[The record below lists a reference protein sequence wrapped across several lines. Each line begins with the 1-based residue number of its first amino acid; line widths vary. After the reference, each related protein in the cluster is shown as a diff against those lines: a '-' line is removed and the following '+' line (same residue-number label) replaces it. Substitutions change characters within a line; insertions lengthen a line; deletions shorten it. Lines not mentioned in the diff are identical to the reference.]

1 MTMRTSGAQLSARVL
16 PVLLVLLLSLGL
28 HVPVSAQTEELSL
41 VLRDS
46 NFAADGATTLVVNV
60 TGTARPDVLAA
71 DAFTVTENGE
81 PVRGLALEPLLE
93 SEEVSLTV
101 TMALDV
107 SGSMAGEPLDS
118 MKAAAIQTVETLTS
132 EGVSVGLI
140 SFATAVDVVA
150 EPTQDAAALTS
161 AIEGLEAAGRTALH
175 DAVVAGVEQLAGLE
189 GVRALVVFAD
199 GGDNESSATLADAI
213 ATANAADIP
222 VTVVAFET
230 PDLDPETLRPLSEET
245 EGGFFTPSE
254 PVEFSQALSE
264 VTEDVA
270 SQYVLSYRSGLYEPA
285 ELDLAVT
292 VSADGAEASAAFVV
306 ANPREAFAV
315 GDAPAPPPAQVFDA
329 GIFGRSA
336 VLFVAL
342 GIAFLAVVV
351 VLLLLFYPRGDRE
364 ASRTLRRGVTMVQ
377 RGDGDVR
384 LEGGTYASTIAQSAI
399 GLVSRAPK
407 PEGYDE
413 RLQNDIDRAG
423 WNLRAGEFTT
433 LRVVGALLGF
443 VLFWSL
449 TGSVILGLLLAAV
462 VAIVPGLLL
471 ATAKSRR
478 QSKFMAQLPDALQL
492 LSGTLKA
499 GYGVLQAID
508 TVVKEVEDPMS
519 SEFQRALTEARLGLP
534 LEDSL
539 GSMADRVD
547 SDDFRWVVVAMNIQR
562 QVGGNLAELLDTVAE
577 TLRGREQV
585 RRQIQVLS
593 AEGRLSALILFIL
606 PIALLGYLLFANP
619 DYLLPLLTN
628 RIGWIMM
635 IGAAVLMAL
644 GAIWIRRLIKIEV

>member
-1 MTMRTSGAQLSARVL
+1 MTTVTSGAQVSTRVL
-16 PVLLVLLLSLGL
+16 PVLLLLLLSLGL
-28 HVPVSAQTEELSL
+28 YLPASAQTAELA
-41 VLRDS
+41 VALRDS
-46 NFAADGATTLVVNV
+46 AFAADGSTALVVNV
-60 TGTARPDVLAA
+60 TGTARPDVLGSA
-71 DAFTVTENGE
+71 AFTVTENGE
-81 PVRGLALEPLLE
+81 PVPGLSVEPLLE

-118 MKAAAIQTVETLTS
+118 MKAAAIQTIETLTAQ
-132 EGVSVGLI
+132 GVSVGLI
-140 SFATAVDVVA
+140 SFATTVEVVT
-150 EPTQDAAALTS
+150 EPTQDVAALTA

-175 DAVVAGVEQLAGLE
+175 DAVVAGVDQLAGID

-213 ATANAADIP
+213 ATANAAEVP

-230 PDLDPETLRPLSEET
+230 PDLDPETLRPLSADT
-245 EGGFFTPSE
+245 EGGFFTPTE
-254 PVEFSQALSE
+254 PVEFSQALSD

-285 ELDLAVT
+285 ELDLGVAVAAGG
-292 VSADGAEASAAFVV
+292 SEASTAFVV

-329 GIFGRSA
+329 GVFGRSG
-336 VLFVAL
+336 VLLAAL
-342 GIAFLAVVV
+342 GIAFLAVVL

-377 RGDGDVR
+377 RGEGDVR
-384 LEGGTYASTIAQSAI
+384 LDGGTYASTIAQSAI
-399 GLVSRAPK
+399 RLVSRAPK

-433 LRVVGALLGF
+433 LRVVLTLLGF
-443 VLFWSL
+443 VLFLALS
-449 TGSVILGLLLAAV
+449 GSWLLALIAGVVAFAVPRLLLASAR
-462 VAIVPGLLL
+462 
-471 ATAKSRR
+471 SRR
-478 QSKFMAQLPDALQL
+478 QAKFMAQLPDTLQL
-492 LSGTLKA
+492 LAGTLKA

-539 GSMADRVD
+539 GAMADRVD

-562 QVGGNLAELLDTVAE
+562 QVGGNLAELLETVAA
-577 TLRGREQV
+577 TLRGREEV

-593 AEGRLSALILFIL
+593 AEGRLSAVILFAL
-606 PIALLGYLLFANP
+606 PFALLAYLVLTNPGYLA
-619 DYLLPLLTN
+619 PLLGN
-628 RIGWIMM
+628 SFGLLMM
-635 IGAAVLMAL
+635 AGAVVLML
-644 GAIWIRRLIKIEV
+644 VGWVWIRRLIKIEV

>member
-1 MTMRTSGAQLSARVL
+1 MGLTGSAQLSSRVL

-28 HVPVSAQTEELSL
+28 HLPAIAQEGELAL
-41 VLRDS
+41 ALRDS
-46 NFAADGATTLVVNV
+46 DFAADGSTTLVVNV
-60 TGTARPDVLAA
+60 TGAARPDVLEP
-71 DAFTVTENGE
+71 DTFTVTENGE
-81 PVRGLALEPLLE
+81 PVPGLSVEPLLE

-118 MKAAAIQTVETLTS
+118 MKTAAIQTVETLTS
-132 EGVSVGLI
+132 QEVSVGLI
-140 SFATAVDVVA
+140 SFATTVDVLA
-150 EPTQDAAALTS
+150 EPTQDVAALTA

-175 DAVVAGVEQLAGLE
+175 DAVVAGVDQLAGLD

-199 GGDNESSATLADAI
+199 GGDNESSASLADAI
-213 ATANAADIP
+213 ATANAAEVP

-245 EGGFFTPSE
+245 EGGFFTPTE
-254 PVEFSQALSE
+254 PVEFSEALSE
-264 VTEDVA
+264 VTDDVA

-285 ELDLAVT
+285 ELDLGVAV
-292 VSADGAEASAAFVV
+292 AAGGAEASTAFVV

-315 GDAPAPPPAQVFDA
+315 GDAPAPQPAQVFDA
-329 GIFGRSA
+329 GIFGRSG
-336 VLFVAL
+336 VLFAAL
-342 GIAFLAVVV
+342 GIAFLAVVA

-364 ASRTLRRGVTMVQ
+364 VSRTLRRGVTMVQ
-377 RGDGDVR
+377 RGEGDAR
-384 LEGGTYASTIAQSAI
+384 LEGGTYATTIAQTAI

-443 VLFWSL
+443 VLLWSL
-449 TGSVILGLLLAAV
+449 AGSLAFGVLGAVVVGVVPRLLLTNAR
-462 VAIVPGLLL
+462 
-471 ATAKSRR
+471 SRR
-478 QSKFMAQLPDALQL
+478 QAKFMAQLPDTLQL
-492 LSGTLKA
+492 LAGTLKA

-534 LEDSL
+534 LEESL
-539 GSMADRVD
+539 DSMADRVGT
-547 SDDFRWVVVAMNIQR
+547 DDFRWVVVAMNIQR
-562 QVGGNLAELLDTVAE
+562 QVGGNLAELLETVAE

-585 RRQIQVLS
+585 YRQIQVLS
-593 AEGRLSALILFIL
+593 AEGRLSAIILFAL
-606 PIALLGYLLFANP
+606 PFLLLGYLL
-619 DYLLPLLTN
+619 LTN
-628 RIGWIMM
+628 PSYLAPLFGSTIGVFMM
-635 IGAAVLMAL
+635 SGALVLML
-644 GAIWIRRLIKIEV
+644 VGWVWIRRLIKIEV

>member
-1 MTMRTSGAQLSARVL
+1 MRSVTSRAELRTRVL
-16 PVLLVLLLSLGL
+16 PVLLVVLLSLGL
-28 HVPVSAQTEELSL
+28 HLPALAQADELSL

-46 NFAADGATTLVVNV
+46 DFAADGSTTMVVNV
-60 TGTARPDVLAA
+60 TGAARPDVLGS
-71 DAFTVTENGE
+71 DAFMVTENGE
-81 PVRGLALEPLLE
+81 PVPRLTVEPLLE

-107 SGSMAGEPLDS
+107 SGSMAGEPLES
-118 MKAAAIQTVETLTS
+118 MKAAAIQTVETLTAQ
-132 EGVSVGLI
+132 EVSVGLI
-140 SFATAVDVVA
+140 SFATAVDVVT
-150 EPTQDAAALTS
+150 EPSQDAAALTA
-161 AIEGLEAAGRTALH
+161 AIQDLEAAGRTALH
-175 DAVVAGVEQLAGLE
+175 DGVIAGVDQLAGLE
-189 GVRALVVFAD
+189 GVKALVVFAD
-199 GGDNESSATLADAI
+199 GGDNESSSTLADAI
-213 ATANAADIP
+213 AAANAAEVS

-230 PDLDPETLRPLSEET
+230 PDLDPESLRPLSEET
-245 EGGFFTPSE
+245 EGGFFTPAE
-254 PVEFSQALSE
+254 PVEFSEALSE

-270 SQYVLSYRSGLYEPA
+270 SQYVLSYRSDLYEPA

-292 VSADGAEASAAFVV
+292 VAAAGAEASTAFVV

-315 GDAPAPPPAQVFDA
+315 GDAPAPAPAPMFDA
-329 GIFGRSA
+329 GIFGRSGA
-336 VLFVAL
+336 LFAAL
-342 GIAFLAVVV
+342 GIAFLAVAL
-351 VLLLLFYPRGDRE
+351 VLLLLFYPRRDRE

-377 RGDGDVR
+377 RGEGEVR

-423 WNLRAGEFTT
+423 WNLRAGELTT
-433 LRVVGALLGF
+433 LRVVLTLLGF
-443 VLFWSL
+443 VLSWWV
-449 TGSVILGLLLAAV
+449 TGSLVVSVLLAIAAAVLPRLLLNR
-462 VAIVPGLLL
+462 
-471 ATAKSRR
+471 AKSRR
-478 QSKFMAQLPDALQL
+478 QARFMAQLPDALQL
-492 LSGTLKA
+492 LSGTLKS

-539 GSMADRVD
+539 GSMADRID

-577 TLRGREQV
+577 TLRGREQI

-593 AEGRLSALILFIL
+593 AEGRLSAVILFVL
-606 PIALLGYLLFANP
+606 PFGLLGYLLIVNP
-619 DYLLPLLTN
+619 EYLLPLFTN
-628 RIGWIMM
+628 QIGWIAM
-635 IGAAVLMAL
+635 IVAAVLMVL